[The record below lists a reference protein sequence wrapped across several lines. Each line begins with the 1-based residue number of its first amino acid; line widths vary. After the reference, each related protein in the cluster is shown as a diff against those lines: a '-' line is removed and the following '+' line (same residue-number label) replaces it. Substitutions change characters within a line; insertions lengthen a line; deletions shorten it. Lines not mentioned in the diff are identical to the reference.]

1 LVLVAHGVSDR
12 RGAPAGVLTRPI
24 LTVGD
29 SANGYRLVRTTDA
42 IHAYDNGDGTVLAH
56 DAGGLSRWVISAD
69 DFTLI
74 DGSREGAAAVI
85 LWSTT
90 VDASGFLGEG
100 WRIRIESRRIVAM
113 RSSDAT
119 AP

>member
-1 LVLVAHGVSDR
+1 MAHGVSDR

-29 SANGYRLVRTTDA
+29 SANSYRLVRTPDA
-42 IHAYDNGDGTVLAH
+42 IHAYDNGDGTFTVLAH

-85 LWSTT
+85 PWSTT

-113 RSSDAT
+113 RSSDGT

>member
-1 LVLVAHGVSDR
+1 M
-12 RGAPAGVLTRPI
+12 
-24 LTVGD
+24 
-29 SANGYRLVRTTDA
+29 
-42 IHAYDNGDGTVLAH
+42 LAH
-56 DAGGLSRWVISAD
+56 DAGGVSRWVISAD

-74 DGSREGAAAVI
+74 DGSRGGETAVTP
-85 LWSTT
+85 WSTT